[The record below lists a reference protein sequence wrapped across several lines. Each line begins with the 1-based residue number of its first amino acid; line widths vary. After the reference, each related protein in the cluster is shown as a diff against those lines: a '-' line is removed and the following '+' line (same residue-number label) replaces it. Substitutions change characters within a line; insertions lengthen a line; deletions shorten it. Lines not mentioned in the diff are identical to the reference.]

1 MSGLS
6 KIVKAPRNTSIK
18 GQPHKLAYITP
29 EEGQILKSLG
39 GAGKAGPQGIPSYY
53 YDAAGMG
60 GSSAGVGRDDDVG
73 STANFSSDESNS
85 SAGDDSPT
93 PVSDSGASQYRPG
106 AGSYQKQLVQD
117 MPETRRG
124 GIAGFLSNLFGG
136 RGNENTARDY
146 YQKRI
151 AAGTI
156 DPDTGMS
163 TVQTRGLDSLANQ
176 YNRNYKLPGALGGLF
191 NTIAGK
197 NVEAMTNAIQR
208 GGIPQFDSKGNVRYV
223 EMPNG
228 QIVGTAPTPT
238 SSMFQS
244 DNSDQTSLS
253 QMGSQI
259 AQAQQAATSGIPS
272 GNNAYYARGVGTA
285 TVDMS
290 DPAQRQ
296 AYLANLTTPTASP
309 IGATYD
315 PIKKQYILPD
325 GTKIDA
331 NTGQKIK
338 MSGLDIFKRLDKI
351 GLLQEGGSVGSA
363 QSFGNTNSGL
373 MNILPQIRQ
382 AMIMQYDQQRV
393 RPALQQ
399 IGSALSQYSPQGG
412 NQSSFGQNAFGSG
425 QNAFNQQMQQQQ
437 QQVQRGSVGGV
448 GKPTTLNTTQNFKQM
463 PTLEDVYKGAVASG
477 TFG

>member
-1 MSGLS
+1 MSD
-6 KIVKAPRNTSIK
+6 PYE
-18 GQPHKLAYITP
+18 QEM
-29 EEGQILKSLG
+29 EEQGVSDLG
-39 GAGKAGPQGIPSYY
+39 
-53 YDAAGMG
+53 
-60 GSSAGVGRDDDVG
+60 SAGLGVDYGSEPDDGPPMD
-73 STANFSSDESNS
+73 SN
-85 SAGDDSPT
+85 
-93 PVSDSGASQYRPG
+93 DSGASQYRPG
-106 AGSYQKQLVQD
+106 AGSFQKQMAQD
-117 MPETRRG
+117 MPQSRQG
-124 GIAGFLSNLFGG
+124 GIAGFLANFLGG
-136 RGNENTARDY
+136 RGNEDTARDF

-151 AAGTI
+151 AAGSI

-163 TVQTRGLDSLANQ
+163 VTQTRGLDALANQ
-176 YNRNYKLPGALGGLF
+176 YNRSSNFPGLGKLLDAVSS
-191 NTIAGK
+191 K
-197 NVEAMTNAIQR
+197 NVESMTSAIQR
-208 GGIPQFDSKGNVRYV
+208 GGIPQFDSRGNVTHV
-223 EMPNG
+223 EMPSG
-228 QIVGTAPTPT
+228 QIIGTAPTPM

-244 DNSDQTSLS
+244 DDSDQTSLS

-296 AYLANLTTPTASP
+296 AYLANLTAPTASP

-363 QSFGNTNSGL
+363 QSFGNTGGGL

-399 IGSALSQYSPQGG
+399 IGSALSQYSPQGDG
-412 NQSSFGQNAFGSG
+412 QSSGFSQNAFGSG
-425 QNAFNQQMQQQQ
+425 FGQNNFNEQMKQ

-448 GKPTTLNTTQNFKQM
+448 GKPTTLNTKEGLEKFKQM
-463 PTLEDVYKGAVASG
+463 PTLEDVYKGAIASG

>member
-1 MSGLS
+1 MSGYETE
-6 KIVKAPRNTSIK
+6 AF
-18 GQPHKLAYITP
+18 
-29 EEGQILKSLG
+29 EEGTGQVSYG
-39 GAGKAGPQGIPSYY
+39 DNNSSNEPDDGPPMDDLS
-53 YDAAGMG
+53 AFG
-60 GSSAGVGRDDDVG
+60 GSGADVEDLRSGFATTGPMGFDDD
-73 STANFSSDESNS
+73 
-85 SAGDDSPT
+85 GD
-93 PVSDSGASQYRPG
+93 A
-106 AGSYQKQLVQD
+106 
-117 MPETRRG
+117 
-124 GIAGFLSNLFGG
+124 
-136 RGNENTARDY
+136 Y
-146 YQKRI
+146 YQSR
-151 AAGTI
+151 
-156 DPDTGMS
+156 
-163 TVQTRGLDSLANQ
+163 RGLDALANQ
-176 YNRNYKLPGALGGLF
+176 YNQESPFPSYLGTLA
-191 NTIAGK
+191 NTISQK
-197 NVEAMTNAIQR
+197 NVEAMSRAIGR
-208 GGIPQFDSKGNVRYV
+208 GGIPTFDSRGNVDYV
-223 EMPNG
+223 TLPSG
-228 QIVGTAPTPT
+228 QIIGTAPTPM

-272 GNNAYYARGVGTA
+272 GNNAYYSRGVGTA

-296 AYLANLTTPTASP
+296 AYLANLTAPTASP

-363 QSFGNTNSGL
+363 QSFGNTGGGL